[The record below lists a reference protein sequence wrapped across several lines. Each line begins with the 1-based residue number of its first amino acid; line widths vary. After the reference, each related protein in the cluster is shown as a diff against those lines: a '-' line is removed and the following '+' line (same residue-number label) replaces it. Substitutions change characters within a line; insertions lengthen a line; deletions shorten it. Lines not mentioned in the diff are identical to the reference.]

1 MALTLPYPNMD
12 FVPLDIL
19 TASEL
24 DQMVAN
30 IEYIASG
37 SVFPLATANIANNAI
52 TTAKIADNAVTSSK
66 IDFTTLGFA
75 TYSTTEHDTGYK
87 WSNKAIYM
95 RTMTFTISSTNTW
108 VDVGEITD
116 SFGIILSSVGMYK
129 RTDNVWVAFPRGD
142 GSDVQTYY
150 ISTDR
155 HLRVRDSS
163 NTGTGYIT
171 FLYTKSV

>member
-37 SVFPLATANIANNAI
+37 SVFPIGTNN
-52 TTAKIADNAVTSSK
+52 IADNAVTNAKIASNAVTSDK

-87 WSNKAIYM
+87 WSNKSIYM
-95 RTMTFTISSTNTW
+95 RTMDFTISSVNTW

-116 SFGIILSSVGMYK
+116 SFGVILSSVGMYK
-129 RTDNVWVAFPRGD
+129 RTDGVWVAFPRGD

-155 HLRVRDSS
+155 HLRVKDTS
-163 NTGTGYIT
+163 NTGTGYLT